1 MAPQRYTGRWLSS
14 PAQLVLLV
22 IAAKLAIVTALVAV
36 MDFTIDETYDVVMA
50 RNLALAYHDHPP
62 AAIWLIAAA
71 VKLFGAENPLIVRL
85 PTLLLSAAQSW
96 MLYRLTALIFDAWS
110 GLFAVV
116 GLCLSP
122 LFGFY
127 LGALAVTDGPLLFG
141 LTGAAL
147 FLARALFGKDTNAR
161 RDWLLAGLFFGLA
174 LLSKFS
180 AILIVPGV
188 ALFLL
193 TVPSNR
199 RVLLTPEPYLAALV
213 ALAIFTPVI
222 VWNLQNGLDAFLYQ
236 GGRAAIAGD
245 LHLTRA
251 LTHTGLL
258 VAVLGPAV
266 WLIQIA
272 ALAAALRAGPRQEGR
287 WFFAMLA
294 IVPIAFFLVLD
305 VFGTAGDQGPH
316 WLAPGYLFTFPL
328 LGAAVAEW
336 SARFPRTVRWTIGG
350 LAGGVVALMLGFGA
364 HIVTGWLQKVVPSIT
379 PSYDPLIADSTDWR
393 RFRAALNERGLLDPK
408 QFVVVGRY
416 FFCFKAQLVLKDSI
430 PVVCLDDENPIALSL
445 WRDDAALIGREAIIV
460 TTWWRARQSV
470 QDIEGKFERTEPME
484 PVWIESYGRPVMRID
499 LVHGENLQGRIL
511 KQPVD

>member
-1 MAPQRYTGRWLSS
+1 MAPQRYTGRRQYS
-14 PAQLVLLV
+14 PIQLVLLA
-22 IAAKLAIVTALVAV
+22 IAAKFAVVAALAAV
-36 MDFTIDETYDVVMA
+36 MGFTIDETYDVVMA
-50 RNLALAYHDHPP
+50 RNPALGYHDHPP

-71 VKLFGAENPLIVRL
+71 VKLFGAENHLIVRL

-96 MLYRLTALIFDAWS
+96 MLYRLTALFFGRWP
-110 GLFAVV
+110 GFFAVV

-127 LGALAVTDGPLLFG
+127 LGAFAVTDGPLLFG

-147 FLARALFGKDTNAR
+147 FVARALIGKDANAR

-180 AILIVPGV
+180 AILILPGL

-199 RVLLTPEPYLAALV
+199 RVFLMPEPYLAALV
-213 ALAIFTPVI
+213 ALAIFLPVI
-222 VWNLQNGLDAFLYQ
+222 VWNLQNGFDAFLFQ

-245 LHLTRA
+245 LHLKRA
-251 LTHTGLL
+251 LTHTGFLI
-258 VAVLGPAV
+258 ATLGPAI
-266 WLIQIA
+266 WFIQIA
-272 ALAAALRAGPRQEGR
+272 ALTAALTAGPREEGR

-294 IVPIAFFLVLD
+294 IVPIGFFLVLD
-305 VFGTAGDQGPH
+305 VLGTTGDQGPH

-328 LGAAVAEW
+328 FGAAVAEW
-336 SARFPRTVRWTIGG
+336 SARFPRAVRWTIGC
-350 LAGGVVALMLGFGA
+350 LASGAVALVLAFGA

-379 PSYDPLIADSTDWR
+379 TSYDPLIADFTDWP
-393 RFRAALNERGLLDPK
+393 RFRAALNDRGLLDSRH
-408 QFVVVGRY
+408 FVVVGRY

-430 PVVCLDDENPIALSL
+430 PVVCLDDEDPIALSL
-445 WRDDAALIGREAIIV
+445 WRDDAALIGRDAIIV

-470 QDIEGKFERTEPME
+470 QEIEAKFEHTEPME
-484 PVWIESYGRPVMRID
+484 PVWMESYGRPVMRID
-499 LVHGENLQGRIL
+499 LVHGHNLQAGL
-511 KQPVD
+511 KQSID